1 MTPPY
6 DAAQALARQALRVR
20 GSDPAACPSLP
31 PLLALS
37 DPARTPDLAG
47 LVEALPPGSGLVY
60 RHFGAP
66 DRADLAR
73 ALSGAC
79 QARGI
84 MLLVSADPDLDRLDT
99 VDGIHWPETWLH
111 HAAAARARGDR
122 RLFTAA
128 AHSPRAVWRARQA
141 GIDAVLLSPVF
152 PSRSPSAG
160 RAKGVFA
167 AAAVTRTAG
176 MPVYALGGV
185 DIRSSRRLEG
195 LGFSGIAC
203 VGAIR
208 SAGPTRT

>member
-1 MTPPY
+1 M
-6 DAAQALARQALRVR
+6 ARQALRVR
-20 GSDPAACPSLP
+20 GPRPPARTPLP

-47 LVEALPPGSGLVY
+47 LVESLPPGSGLIY
-60 RHFGAP
+60 RHFGAA
-66 DRADLAR
+66 DRVDVAR

-84 MLLVSADPDLDRLDT
+84 MLLVSADPDLDRLDA

-141 GIDAVLLSPVF
+141 GVDAVLFSPVF

-160 RAKGVFA
+160 RPAGIFPA
-167 AAAVTRTAG
+167 AALAQTAG
-176 MPVYALGGV
+176 LPVYALGGV
-185 DIRSSRRLEG
+185 NTRTAKRLEG